1 MPRATW
7 GQTNFNGGEWSPF
20 VYGRINLEKYK
31 TALQVCEN
39 YVPTAQGMLTRR
51 PGTKYVAAVKD
62 STAKT
67 RLQRFEFSTT
77 QAYVLE
83 FGNNYIRF
91 FANDGQLNISAP
103 SAYNGATA
111 YVIGD
116 LVAQGGVNYYCIAA
130 TTGNAPPNATYWYPL
145 TGTIY
150 EIPTTYAT
158 ADLFNLNFTQ
168 SADTLYIV
176 HPSYAPMKLQRFGAT
191 NWKLTA
197 LSFLDGPYLTTNATT
212 TTLTLSAVG
221 PGAGITVTASAV
233 TGINGD
239 TGFKASDVGRQLRF
253 KSGANWGWGTITAF
267 TDTTHV
273 TMTVTSAPSSAV
285 ASTTW
290 RLGLYNSANGYP
302 SAVTFHEDRLVFGGC
317 TQYPQRL
324 DGSNSSDYENMA
336 PSAADGTVAANNA
349 YSFSLNA
356 NTVNAIRW
364 LASDERALLV
374 GTAGGEWIV
383 RASDNT
389 SAISATNVVAKQS
402 TKFGSAN
409 VAPAQVGK
417 STLFIVR
424 SGKKMRELAYVFTVD
439 GFQAPDMTL
448 VAEHVTG
455 AGLSQLAVTTLPY
468 PVVWGVRADGQLV
481 GFTYEREQEVAG
493 WHRHVI
499 GGYSN
504 AGQSAAAIVESVAAI
519 PYTDGSRDEVWVIV
533 NRYIN
538 GATKRYV
545 EVMSK
550 WWENGDALADG
561 IFVDGALTYSGV
573 SASTLSGL
581 SHLEGQS
588 VTVLAGGATHPNV
601 TVTSGQITL
610 SRSVTKAQIGLGYNS
625 TARTMAIEAGAAD
638 GVAQG
643 KKQRVFK
650 VMMRL
655 WQSLGLQL
663 EATKNSTTA
672 WVDQT
677 FRKAGDPMDSAPP
690 IFSGIKVWNYEGT
703 FTEGPT
709 VAFRQNLPLPSN
721 VSLLVARIDTE
732 DGN

>member
-1 MPRATW
+1 MPHAAW
-7 GQTNFNGGEWSPF
+7 AQTNFNGGEWSPMT
-20 VYGRINLEKYK
+20 YGRINLDKYR
-31 TALQVCEN
+31 TALQTCEN
-39 YVPTAQGMLTRR
+39 YVPTVQGMLTRR

-111 YVIGD
+111 YSIGD
-116 LVAQGGVNYYCIAA
+116 LVSNGGVNYYCIAA
-130 TTGNAPPNATYWYPL
+130 VTGTAPPNATYWYAL

-158 ADLFNLNFTQ
+158 ADLFNLSFTQ

-197 LSFLDGPYLTTNATT
+197 LAFQDGPYLTTNATT
-212 TTLTLSAVG
+212 TTISASATG
-221 PGAGITVTASAV
+221 PATGITLTASAAL
-233 TGINGD
+233 
-239 TGFKASDVGRQLRF
+239 FAASDVGRQVRI
-253 KSGANWGWGTITAF
+253 KSGASWGWGTITAY
-267 TDTTHV
+267 TDSTHV
-273 TMTVTSAPSSAV
+273 TATITAAIGV
-285 ASTTW
+285 AATTTW
-290 RLGLYNSANGYP
+290 RLGLYGTANGYP
-302 SAVTFHEDRLVFGGC
+302 GAVVFHEDRLVFGGN

-324 DGSNSSDYENMA
+324 DSSNSSDYENMA
-336 PSAADGTVAANNA
+336 PTDTDGTVPASRS

-389 SAISATNVVAKQS
+389 SAISATNVVAKQA
-402 TKFGSAN
+402 TKYGSAR
-409 VAPAQVGK
+409 VAPVQVGK
-417 STLFIVR
+417 ATLFVVR
-424 SGKKMRELAYVFTVD
+424 STKKVRELAYVFTVD
-439 GFQAPDMTL
+439 GFQAPDLTL
-448 VAEHVTG
+448 VGEHVPG
-455 AGLSQLAVTTLPY
+455 GGLSQLAVSTVPY
-468 PVVWGVRADGQLV
+468 PIVWGVRTDGQLV
-481 GFTYEREQEVAG
+481 GITYEREQEVQG

-504 AGQSAAAIVESVAAI
+504 AGQSSAAIVESVASI
-519 PYTDGSRDEVWVIV
+519 PYTDGTRDEIWVIV

-550 WWENGDALADG
+550 WWEDGDAQANG
-561 IFVDGALTYSGV
+561 IFVDASLTYSGAAAT
-573 SASTLSGL
+573 SISGL
-581 SHLEGQS
+581 SHLEGQ
-588 VTVLAGGATHPNV
+588 
-601 TVTSGQITL
+601 TVTILADGAVHPTRTVSAGAITL
-610 SRSVTKAQIGLGYNS
+610 AQAASTAQIGLGYNS
-625 TARTMAIEAGAAD
+625 TARTMSIEAGAAD

-643 KKQRVFK
+643 KQARVWK
-650 VMMRL
+650 VFVRL
-655 WQSLGLQL
+655 WQTVGMQFESVANGVTQY
-663 EATKNSTTA
+663 
-672 WVDQT
+672 VDMT
-677 FRKAGDPMDSAPP
+677 FRTSADAMGSPP
-690 IFSGIKVWNYEGT
+690 ALYSGFKTWSLEQSYMQ
-703 FTEGPT
+703 GPT
-709 VAFRQNLPLPSN
+709 VAFRQKDPLPSN
-721 VSLLVARIDTE
+721 VSLLVARIDTQ